1 MGGIIM
7 TRQGLKILETASGAC
22 LVPGFI
28 LTAGA
33 GDIRT
38 ALIGLPLLA
47 FAAWGFNKAE
57 SERKKAREEKR

>member
-1 MGGIIM
+1 M
-7 TRQGLKILETASGAC
+7 TRQGLKKLETASGVC

-47 FAAWGFNKAE
+47 FAAWGFDRIDKE
-57 SERKKAREEKR
+57 KKKAKEEKR

>member
-1 MGGIIM
+1 M
-7 TRQGLKILETASGAC
+7 
-22 LVPGFI
+22 PGFI

-57 SERKKAREEKR
+57 SERKKAREGKR